1 MISLKQKQ
9 FLAKLNAL
17 LDEYNITDVLIT
29 DDKISFI
36 SCNNELRFYGY
47 DSGTY
52 TFVSTIDN
60 HGNLEEDDYNDG
72 GGIC

>member
-1 MISLKQKQ
+1 MIGLRQKQ

-17 LDEYNITDVLIT
+17 LDEYNVTDVFIS

-36 SCNNELRFYGY
+36 SCDNELRFCSYN
-47 DSGTY
+47 SGTY

-60 HGNLEEDDYNDG
+60 HGNLDEDDYMEV
-72 GGIC
+72 